1 MRHQPQIVLDQGI
14 ARMLIALREQPQ
26 MLFFLFLRQRLRE
39 CIVFDVGNEQH
50 QFFDEQ
56 RQRCKKS
63 RHEGTPPEVL
73 PRPRPDRVGASLY
86 CMWAPA

>member
-1 MRHQPQIVLDQGI
+1 
-14 ARMLIALREQPQ
+14 
-26 MLFFLFLRQRLRE
+26 LRE